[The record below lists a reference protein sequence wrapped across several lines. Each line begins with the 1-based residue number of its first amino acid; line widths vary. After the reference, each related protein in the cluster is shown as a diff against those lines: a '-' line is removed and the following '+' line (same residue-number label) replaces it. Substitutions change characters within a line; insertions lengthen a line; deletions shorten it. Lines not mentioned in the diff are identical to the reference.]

1 MRSIAFVAIVLA
13 ACTTAPP
20 SRADVAATTTTAAAA
35 PARTPAVPKDS
46 PNYDVFEGTSFKNAC
61 TTDADC
67 HVGGCSHEVCSA
79 ETRIMSPCIAREDQ
93 PRGASCGCI
102 SGECLWY
109 R

>member
-1 MRSIAFVAIVLA
+1 MRSSLYLLALLA

-20 SRADVAATTTTAAAA
+20 PRADVAATAAPAA
-35 PARTPAVPKDS
+35 PARTPAVSKDS
-46 PNYDVFEGTSFKNAC
+46 PNYDIFEGTSFKNGCA
-61 TTDADC
+61 TDADC
-67 HVGGCSHEVCSA
+67 HIGGCSHEVCSA
-79 ETRIMSPCIAREDQ
+79 ETRVMSSCIAREDQ